1 VEWRRRELEL
11 GEREIG
17 TAAVAAAAAGGM
29 AMAAP
34 P

>member
-17 TAAVAAAAAGGM
+17 TAAVAAGGM